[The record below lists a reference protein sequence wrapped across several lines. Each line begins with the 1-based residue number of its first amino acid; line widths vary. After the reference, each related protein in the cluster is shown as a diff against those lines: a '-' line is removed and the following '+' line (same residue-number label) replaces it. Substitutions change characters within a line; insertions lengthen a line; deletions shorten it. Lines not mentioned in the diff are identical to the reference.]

1 MRRVWPRIVL
11 PLVAL
16 LVVAAVSLAA
26 LDLSGNLPGGIVADP
41 TPTPTPTRPLDPDPV
56 AAGEVLA
63 GEPAPAPTGGAAP
76 ELPTLPEEDL
86 DRLLTDGSLGPDPGA
101 VVVDLGTGSDLLSRD
116 ASTARTPA
124 SVAKLATGA
133 AALMRLD
140 PESRLRTRV
149 VHGATPGELVLV
161 GAGDASLSSRRPS
174 GRYFPLRASLPGL
187 ADAVADGLRAQGIA
201 SVRLAV
207 DDSIFTGPAVSPDW
221 PATYVGSGVVSPVS
235 ALSVDAGRVSPESD
249 AREPDPALAAG
260 RDLARLLTRRGV
272 TVTGEVARVTAPAG
286 SAAEVGAVES
296 PTVAE
301 LVELMLQTSDNDLA
315 EALLRLVAIGSDRP
329 GTFDDGRAVVG
340 EVLDELGVSGPT
352 TSLLDGSGLARGSV
366 VAPETLVRLLAV
378 ASDGTDRPE
387 LWHLLTGLPVA
398 GFTGT
403 LAARFL
409 TEVVAGGEGAGEVR
423 AKTGTLTG
431 VSTLAGTA
439 TVDGRPVAFVVMAND
454 VTDTLAARAA
464 LDRFAALVAD
474 G

>member
-56 AAGEVLA
+56 AAGVVLA

-149 VHGATPGELVLV
+149 VQGATPGELVLV
-161 GAGDASLSSRRPS
+161 GAGDASLSGRRPS
-174 GRYFPLRASLPGL
+174 GRFFPLRASLPGL
-187 ADAVADGLRAQGIA
+187 ADAVADGLRAQGLA
-201 SVRLAV
+201 SVSLAV

-272 TVTGEVARVTAPAG
+272 TVTGQVTRVTAPAG

-378 ASDGTDRPE
+378 ASDGTHRPE

-409 TEVVAGGEGAGEVR
+409 TAVEAGGEGAGEVR